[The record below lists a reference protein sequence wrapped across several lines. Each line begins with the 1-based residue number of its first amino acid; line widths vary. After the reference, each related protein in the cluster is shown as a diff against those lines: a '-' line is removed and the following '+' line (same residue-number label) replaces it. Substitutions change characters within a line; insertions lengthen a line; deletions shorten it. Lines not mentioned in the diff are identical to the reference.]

1 MRSLQNYKDIY
12 REIATNLGLRGDS
25 VEMIVQLLSYASYIE
40 ENENIIYAQESSL
53 EKATLI
59 NSKIQLCM
67 NEMYSV
73 FRGQCP
79 RVILHVNPRKYF
91 NLVPFDKIISS
102 NNFSIYY
109 LGYIVPEDSEDT
121 TKNATGTKYIY
132 SELGG
137 GRCIYGGKTVSPG
150 DDTLTLIGLLAP
162 DIVRMSWTLTSANP
176 YYVDCTEENL
186 SNDMYVSIN
195 GAISEVTREFSQHV
209 LRGYLFDLTL
219 TSFGSRLYTGGMD
232 PSTII
237 SASYYRYSRLSDYST
252 SELKNINL
260 RGAEMV
266 SFEDGRW
273 NGVDEITK
281 GVALLDGTARDS
293 IDTIHYKAYK
303 DRFVN
308 TILRSNSDVGAVLE
322 EMYPEKVKSTNFE
335 FNYTTEQS
343 DIIIYY
349 VPCDPRNPLTSTE
362 ISKFIDERRA
372 YYVTD
377 QITVEPGKMYTAV
390 ITVDLELYEN
400 ESVDLDVANILLSYG
415 KKFCVNLEEEKEGI
429 KTLIS
434 KISNVNKVS
443 EFSITYI
450 DQAGEE
456 VSQDNIGQIYE
467 NIDSTYFDIDFVIN
481 SIVRTV
487 S

>member
-1 MRSLQNYKDIY
+1 MRSLQTYKDIF

-79 RVILHVNPRKYF
+79 RVILHINPRKYF
-91 NLVPFDKIISS
+91 NFVPFDKIISS

-121 TKNATGTKYIY
+121 STNSLGTEYIAT
-132 SELGG
+132 ELGG
-137 GRCIYGGKTVSPG
+137 GKCIYGGKTIFPG
-150 DDTLTLIGLLAP
+150 EDPLTIIGLLAP
-162 DIVRMSWTLTSANP
+162 DTVQMNWTLTSTNP
-176 YYVDCTEENL
+176 FYVDCTEENL
-186 SNDMYVSIN
+186 SNDMYVSID
-195 GAISEVTREFSQHV
+195 GVRSEVTREFSQHV
-209 LRGYLFDLTL
+209 LRNHIFDLTI

-232 PSTII
+232 PSTSI
-237 SASYYRYSRLSDYST
+237 SAVYYRYSRLSEYSD
-252 SELKNINL
+252 SELKSINL

-266 SFEDGRW
+266 EFADKKW
-273 NGVDEITK
+273 NGISETNK
-281 GVALLDGTARDS
+281 GVVLIDGTPRDF
-293 IDTIHYKAYK
+293 IETIHYKAYR

-343 DIIIYY
+343 DLIIYY
-349 VPCDPRNPLTSTE
+349 VPVNTRNPLTSSE
-362 ISKFIDERRA
+362 ISKFIEERKA

-377 QITVEPGKMYTAV
+377 QITIEPGKVYTAV
-390 ITVDLELYEN
+390 ITVDLELFEN
-400 ESVDLDVANILLSYG
+400 ESVDLDVAKILNSYG
-415 KKFCVNLEEEKEGI
+415 KKFCINLEEEKEGI

-434 KISNVNKVS
+434 KISNVNKIND
-443 EFSITYI
+443 FSITYI
-450 DQAGEE
+450 DQSGQE
-456 VSQDNIGQIYE
+456 VSQDNIGRIYE
-467 NIDSTYFDIDFVIN
+467 NIDSTYFEIDFVIN

>member
-1 MRSLQNYKDIY
+1 MRSLQTYKDIY

-40 ENENIIYAQESSL
+40 ENENIIYAQESSI

-79 RVILHVNPRKYF
+79 RVILHINPRKYF
-91 NLVPFDKIISS
+91 NFVPFDKIISS
-102 NNFSIYY
+102 NSFSIYY

-121 TKNATGTKYIY
+121 TETASGMEYI
-132 SELGG
+132 SSDLGG
-137 GRCIYGGKTVSPG
+137 GKCIYGGKTISPG
-150 DDTLTLIGLLAP
+150 DDTLTIIGLLAP
-162 DIVRMSWTLTSANP
+162 DTVRTSWTLTSTNP

-186 SNDMYVSIN
+186 SNDMYVSVD
-195 GAISEVTREFSQHV
+195 GTASEVTREFSQHV

-232 PSTII
+232 PSTSIN
-237 SASYYRYSRLSDYST
+237 ATYFRYSRLSDYTT
-252 SELKNINL
+252 SELKKINL

-266 SFEDGRW
+266 EFEDNKW
-273 NGVDEITK
+273 NGVDETAK
-281 GVALLDGTARDS
+281 GVVLLDGTPRDTVE
-293 IDTIHYKAYK
+293 TIHYKAYK

-349 VPCDPRNPLTSTE
+349 VPQDPRNPLTSSE

-377 QITVEPGKMYTAV
+377 QITIEPGKMYTAV

-400 ESVDLDVANILLSYG
+400 ESVDLEVAKILLTYS
-415 KKFCVNLEEEKEGI
+415 KKFCINLEEEKESI

-434 KISNVNKVS
+434 KISNINKVS
-443 EFSITYI
+443 DLSITYI
-450 DQAGEE
+450 DQAGVE
-456 VSQDNIGQIYE
+456 VTQDNIGRIYE
-467 NIDSTYFDIDFVIN
+467 NIDSTYFDINFVIN